1 MKLLKSILSRK
12 GWNIRLLYLHLVIK
26 KPYIEF
32 MLLNPYIE
40 EKQEKGSAKFH
51 HESNGSLCGAVKLLS
66 EVTEE

>member
-1 MKLLKSILSRK
+1 
-12 GWNIRLLYLHLVIK
+12 
-26 KPYIEF
+26 

-51 HESNGSLCGAVKLLS
+51 HKSNGSLCGAVKLTS